1 MVMEDEVTQSIVEK
15 FAVLEPVLD
24 ERLKRLWAATEAR
37 SLGRG
42 GVTRVAEATG
52 MSRSRIH
59 AGLREIDSAGPGG
72 VEATGRQR
80 AKGGGRKRA
89 EDKDPGLKE
98 ALERLLDPATRGDP
112 EGPLRWTTLSAARL
126 SAALAEQGHV
136 ASERTVNR
144 LLHDLGY
151 SLQSNRKTVEG
162 RQHPD
167 RDAQFRHID
176 RKAGEFQRRGDPVV
190 SVDTKKKELV
200 GNFRN
205 GGREWRPAGDPEK
218 VLTHDFKDAELGKA
232 IPYGVYDLAANNGWV
247 GVGVDHDT
255 ASFAARTLRRWW
267 ERMGRKAYPDA
278 RRLLVTADAGGSNGH
293 RNRLWKVELQR
304 FADDAGLAVWV
315 RHFPPGTSKWNK
327 IEHRMFCW
335 ITENWRGRPLASR
348 AAVVE
353 LIANTTT
360 SKGLSIEAELDTARY
375 PLGVKVG
382 DDELAAVRIRRSSFH
397 GDWNYVILPNEKTP

>member
-1 MVMEDEVTQSIVEK
+1 MEDEATRSIVEK
-15 FAVLEPVLD
+15 FLVLEPLLD

-80 AKGGGRKRA
+80 AKGGGRKCA

-126 SAALAEQGHV
+126 SAALAEQGHM

-144 LLHDLGY
+144 LLHDLRY

-218 VLTHDFKDAELGKA
+218 VLVHDFKDAELGKA

-247 GVGVDHDT
+247 SVGVDHDT
-255 ASFAARTLRRWW
+255 ASFAVETLRRWW

-360 SKGLSIEAELDTARY
+360 GKGLSIEAELDAADY
-375 PLGVKVG
+375 PVGVKVG
-382 DDELAAVRIRRSSFH
+382 DDELAAVRIRPSSFH

>member
-1 MVMEDEVTQSIVEK
+1 MEDAVARTILEK
-15 FAVLEPVLD
+15 YSVLAPILD
-24 ERLKRLWAATEAR
+24 ERGRRLWAAAEAR

-42 GVTRVAEATG
+42 GITWVAEATG
-52 MSRSRIH
+52 MSRRRIH
-59 AGLREIDSAGPGG
+59 AGMAEVESAGSGG

-80 AKGGGRKRA
+80 APGAGRKRA
-89 EDKDPGLKE
+89 EEKDPGLKA
-98 ALERLLDPATRGDP
+98 ALERLLDPTTRGDP
-112 EGPLRWTTLSAARL
+112 GGPLRWTTLSAAHL
-126 SAALAEQGHV
+126 SAALAEQGRA

-144 LLHDLGY
+144 LLHELGY

-167 RDAQFRHID
+167 RDRQFKHVG
-176 RKAGEFQRRGDPVV
+176 RKAEEFQRRGDPVV

-205 GGREWRPAGDPEK
+205 GGREWRPRGDPEE
-218 VLTHDFKDAELGKA
+218 VLVHDFKDDDLGKA

-255 ASFAARTLRRWW
+255 ASFAAETLRRWW
-267 ERMGRKAYPDA
+267 ERMGRAAYPRA

-293 RNRLWKVELQR
+293 RNRLWKLELQR
-304 FADDAGLAVWV
+304 FADDAGLEVSV
-315 RHFPPGTSKWNK
+315 RHYPPGTSKWNK

-335 ITENWRGRPLASR
+335 ITENWRGRPLVSR
-348 AAVVE
+348 EAVVE

-360 SKGLSIEAELDTARY
+360 GKGLSIEAELDDGRY
-375 PLGVKVG
+375 PVGVKVS
-382 DDELAAVRIRRSSFH
+382 DEELAGVRIRRSSFH
-397 GDWNYVILPNEKTP
+397 GDWNYVILPNKKNNIV